1 MRKIIFATLSVAF
14 VLVGCG
20 PSHNLF
26 AGGRPLSAQTQ
37 HPGKV
42 GVEQVPPIF
51 YDGSALERQRG
62 LPPGSLQQEARIVRA
77 DPQGL
82 CFNVTLRGLDDPR
95 FPDLRNWTVHFRS
108 VVTGEEAE
116 SVQDDAPN
124 IELIPVQT
132 QSFQGL
138 VPVQVQVGSETVCSQ
153 TDNAGRC
160 VRWREDAIYGTNWVP
175 GTVMV
180 STGGGNIC
188 YPNTQHL
195 TLDTRAVAL
204 RLNAG
209 RNSGGSAA
217 GPARLTY
224 QWDIA
229 GAGGPATSGGQ
240 QPAAA
245 PAAAPAPAP
254 AATNEGG
261 QTVQVQESSAGGEGT
276 VPVQ

>member
-1 MRKIIFATLSVAF
+1 MLKNTLALLSIAF
-14 VLVGCG
+14 VVAGCG
-20 PSHNLF
+20 SSTNLF

-42 GVEQVPPIF
+42 GVEQVPPIL

-62 LPPGSLQQEARIVRA
+62 LPPGSLQQEARVVRA

-108 VVTGEEAE
+108 VVAGEEAE

-124 IELIPVQT
+124 IELIPVQS
-132 QSFQGL
+132 QQFQGL
-138 VPVQVQVGSETVCSQ
+138 VPIQVQVGTETVCSQ
-153 TDNAGRC
+153 TDNTGRC
-160 VRWREDAIYGTNWVP
+160 IRWREDAIYSTSWQP
-175 GTVMV
+175 GPVMV

-195 TLDTRAVAL
+195 TVNTRAMAL

-209 RNSGGSAA
+209 NNSGGASA
-217 GPARLTY
+217 GPRRLTY
-224 QWDIA
+224 QWNIA
-229 GAGGPATSGGQ
+229 GAGGPAAAPATSGGQ
-240 QPAAA
+240 TTTAA
-245 PAAAPAPAP
+245 PAAQPA
-254 AATNEGG
+254 NGG
-261 QTVQVQESSAGGEGT
+261 QQTVQVQESSAGGEGT
-276 VPVQ
+276 VQVQ